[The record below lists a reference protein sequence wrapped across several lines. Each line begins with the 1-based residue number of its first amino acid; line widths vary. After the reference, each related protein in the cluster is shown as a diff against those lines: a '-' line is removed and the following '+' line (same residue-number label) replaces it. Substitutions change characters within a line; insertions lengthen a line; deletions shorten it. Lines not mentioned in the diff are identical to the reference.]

1 MDYDVFISFKNSDE
15 NGRQTIESVTAKR
28 LYDFLKAQGL
38 RVFFSN
44 VELEFSG
51 KAQYTKAIDEALDS
65 SQFLIAV
72 GSSYDNLNSQWV
84 RYEWESFLND
94 IRSGIKPD
102 AEVYVVCEGMK
113 IHELPRALRQQQAF
127 FADEPGS
134 FEKLCNFIKN
144 AQGAKD
150 SHPATSIASV
160 QSSEPGQEPAHDAIQ
175 STPEE
180 LFEWYEKE
188 DGTLSIKFRGSGLPF
203 RWGAIENASQGL
215 TNKGSQAAI
224 FADVTIPKTI
234 AGKPVTTISYGAFS
248 NCTIGRLVLPE
259 GLTTIIAHAFQDC
272 SISKM
277 YIPESVQRIDA
288 TSFTGC
294 TDLTLMVKAG
304 SYTERFAWENKL
316 NTDYY

>member
-1 MDYDVFISFKNSDE
+1 MAYDVFISFKNSDE
-15 NGRQTIESVTAKR
+15 NGQQTIESATAKR
-28 LYDFLKAQGL
+28 LYDFLKAKGL
-38 RVFFSN
+38 CVFFSS

-51 KAQYTKAIDEALDS
+51 KAQYTRVIDEALDS
-65 SQFLIAV
+65 SRFLIAV
-72 GSSYDNLNSQWV
+72 GSSYDNLNSRWV

-113 IHELPRALRQQQAF
+113 IHDLPRALRQQQAF
-127 FADEPGS
+127 MADEPGS

-144 AQGAKD
+144 AQGAKGG
-150 SHPATSIASV
+150 HPATSIASV
-160 QSSEPGQEPAHDAIQ
+160 QPSEPGQKPVHDATP
-175 STPEE
+175 STPED

-203 RWGAIENASQGL
+203 RWGIQEDGTQGF
-215 TNKGSQAAI
+215 TNKGSKAAM

-248 NCTIGRLVLPE
+248 NCTIDRLVLPE
-259 GLTTIIAHAFQDC
+259 GLTTVIAHAFNDC
-272 SISKM
+272 SIKKI
-277 YIPESVQRIDA
+277 YVPESVQRIDA

-294 TDLTLMVKAG
+294 TDPTLMVKPG
-304 SYTERFAWENKL
+304 SYAERFAWENKL
-316 NTDYY
+316 SIEYY